1 MHYSE
6 FGMIKSLS
14 REITIFI
21 AQGAY
26 AGRFPFAPG
35 TAGTAAAVPLYL
47 LLKGLPPAGYL
58 IVCLV
63 AVAIAVVTAGAAE
76 KLLGQKDAPS
86 IVIDEIAGY
95 LVAMALL
102 PSNWPFII
110 SGFFLFRLFDII
122 KPFPLKRL
130 QDLHGG
136 PGVVL
141 DDIGA
146 GVYTN
151 LVLQIAGFVIGK

>member
-1 MHYSE
+1 ME
-6 FGMIKSLS
+6 KRFNDNLVL
-14 REITIFI
+14 FI

-26 AGRFPFAPG
+26 SGKSPFAPG
-35 TAGTAAAVPLYL
+35 TAGSVVGVLLYL
-47 LLKGLPPAGYL
+47 LLADVAFAWYLLACILITGL
-58 IVCLV
+58 
-63 AVAIAVVTAGAAE
+63 AIWSADQAE
-76 KLLGQKDAPS
+76 RLLGKKDAPS

-95 LVAMALL
+95 LVSMILL
-102 PSNWPFII
+102 PSAWGFII
-110 SGFFLFRLFDII
+110 AGFLLFRAFDII

-136 PGVVL
+136 TGVVL

-151 LVLQIAGFVIGK
+151 LVLQLFMIIFKQ